1 MALLEREKVRP
12 PGARK
17 AAILMLA
24 LGPEDA
30 SELLAGLDPAEVEEI
45 SSEMTRLKEAP
56 AELRTSVLNEF
67 VSEVEATRYVPE
79 PSLSYLRR
87 LLERSL
93 GREDA
98 RAALDRVE
106 EALSR
111 TPFRFLHEA
120 DPATIVNLLREEH
133 PQTCALILCHLPPEL
148 AAKCLEGLPEEKRV
162 EVVARAGRMQPTSH
176 EAVRNVEKAVASRLK
191 LASEARVEESGGPEA
206 VARILNRAHRAVGSQ
221 VMDSLEE
228 ADSELAGRLKDMMF
242 RFEDIIH
249 ADDRGIQNLTKEI
262 PPEEL
267 ALALKTASDELKQ
280 KFFRN
285 MSERARIIVKE
296 DMEYLG
302 PVRLSDVEAA
312 QARIVEIV
320 RRFEEQGDLIILGR
334 GAEDEIIV

>member
-1 MALLEREKVRP
+1 M
-12 PGARK
+12 
-17 AAILMLA
+17 LMLA

-30 SELLAGLDPAEVEEI
+30 SELLSGLDPKEVEEI
-45 SSEMTRLKEAP
+45 SAEMARLGEVP
-56 AELRTSVLNEF
+56 TELRSSILNEF
-67 VSEVEATRYVPE
+67 VRELDAARYVPE
-79 PSLSYLRR
+79 PSVGYLRR

-93 GREDA
+93 GQEEA
-98 RAALDRVE
+98 RAALNRVE

-120 DPATIVNLLREEH
+120 DPTTIVNLLREEH
-133 PQTCALILCHLPPEL
+133 PQTCALILCHLPADL
-148 AAKCLEGLPEEKRV
+148 AAKCIEGLPQNKQV
-162 EVVARAGRMQPTSH
+162 EVITRAARMQPTTR
-176 EAVRNVEKAVASRLK
+176 EAVRNVEEAVATRLRQ
-191 LASEARVEESGGPEA
+191 ASDARVEESGGAEA
-206 VARILNRAHRAVGSQ
+206 VARILNRAHRTVERQ
-221 VMDSLEE
+221 VMEGLEE
-228 ADSELAGRLKDMMF
+228 TDSELAGDLKDMMF

-249 ADDRGIQNLTKEI
+249 VDDRGIMNLTKDI

-267 ALALKTASDELKQ
+267 ALALKTASDEVKQ

-285 MSERARIIVKE
+285 MSERARTIVKE
-296 DMEYLG
+296 NMEYLG